1 MESVATGEQGDPPG
15 VTLETPAP
23 PRPQRRSRP
32 SRTRVRLR
40 RAIALV
46 VLVVVLFAGWFAFEL
61 FQPFTGS
68 GSGPAIAVTITA
80 KEGARQ
86 IGDTLAADGIVSS
99 GFFFDVR
106 AMLDGDRGKFVAGT
120 FGLRRGMSFAAAL
133 SVLTAPPRTQTAT
146 PAGPGTIHF
155 TIPEGFTRRQIA
167 VLAAAKGLS
176 GSYIVAS
183 RRASGFDPRTYG
195 APATV
200 HELEGFLFPATYY
213 LTAHESVS
221 RLVGEQ
227 LLAFEQNFNQLNFG
241 HARAAGLTKYDVLI
255 IASMVEREA
264 QLPRDRALVAA
275 VIYNRLR
282 DGMTLGIDATLR
294 YYLRDYTHSLTQSE
308 LALDTPYNTRLHHG
322 LPPTPI
328 ANPGLASMIA
338 AAAPA
343 SVPYLYYLTK
353 PGACGALEFTTTYA
367 QFLADSAAYNA
378 ARQRAGGR
386 SPTTCP

>member
-1 MESVATGEQGDPPG
+1 MATGEQGDPPG
-15 VTLETPAP
+15 AALGTQLP
-23 PRPQRRSRP
+23 PRAQRRPRP
-32 SRTRVRLR
+32 SRGRIRLR

-46 VLVVVLFAGWFAFEL
+46 ALVVALFAAWFAFEL

-68 GSGPAIAVTITA
+68 GSGPSIPVTITA
-80 KEGARQ
+80 KEGART
-86 IGDTLAADGIVSS
+86 IGDALASKGIVSS

-120 FGLRRGMSFAAAL
+120 FPLRRGMSYAAAL
-133 SVLTAPPRTQTAT
+133 SVLTAPPRAQTAQ
-146 PAGPGTIHF
+146 PPVAGTIHF

-167 VLAAAKGLS
+167 ELAAAKGLS

-183 RRASGFDPRTYG
+183 RHASGFDPRTYG
-195 APATV
+195 APASV
-200 HELEGFLFPATYY
+200 HQLEGFLFPATYF
-213 LTAHESVS
+213 LTPHESVS

-227 LLAFEQNFNQLNFG
+227 LLAFQQNFDQLSFA

-282 DGMTLGIDATLR
+282 AGMTLGIDATLR
-294 YYLRDYTHSLTQSE
+294 YYLNDYTRPLTESE
-308 LALDTPYNTRLHHG
+308 LSLDTPYNTRVHRG

-338 AAAPA
+338 AAHPA

-353 PGACGALEFTTTYA
+353 PGACGALEFTSSYA
-367 QFLADSAAYNA
+367 QFQADAAAYNA
-378 ARQRAGGR
+378 ARNRAGGH
-386 SPTTCP
+386 SPTSCP